1 LTSELYTFFLDF
13 DGGTYIAQVK
23 GPLRDAVEL
32 WLRTELEK
40 IDALSQTG
48 RMELIE
54 SVASDEPAVVDSMKN
69 VWCLSGLANGRLAL
83 VHVVKTD
90 NTAAIQNPKSKI

>member
-1 LTSELYTFFLDF
+1 LTSELYTFVLDF

-23 GPLRDAVEL
+23 GPALRDACEL
-32 WLRTELEK
+32 WLHTELEK
-40 IDALSQTG
+40 IDALGQTE
-48 RMELIE
+48 RTKLIE
-54 SVASDEPAVVDSMKN
+54 SVSDDEPAVVDSMKN

-90 NTAAIQNPKSKI
+90 SAAIQNPKSKI